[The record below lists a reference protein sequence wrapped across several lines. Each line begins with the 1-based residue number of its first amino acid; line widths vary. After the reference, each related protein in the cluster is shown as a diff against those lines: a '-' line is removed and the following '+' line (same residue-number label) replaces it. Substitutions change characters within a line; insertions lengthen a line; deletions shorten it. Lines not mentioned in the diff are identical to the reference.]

1 MKKSAIKMIAGVS
14 ALAIFS
20 SISATAIPAFAEEYD
35 AIQEQDYV
43 ATFAD
48 EQTQNVA
55 NYLLENGVSMEEAQE
70 MMEHYVNG
78 RAMIEREENAEDG
91 ISLLSEDL
99 KRTYYNGNTPATTK
113 KNIKNEFGYDSFKS
127 EQHYGVF
134 VMDKPTANVDVT
146 LKATWGSNSDDTPI
160 FIVDEKKYYIFNGYN
175 NAMSFSKFSA
185 GTGVSFSQE
194 TVTKNDGRP
203 LAMCSFP
210 FDLNTPFLK
219 SEAAIKNAISF
230 RAKVDLLEDGNQ
242 QNSTFEFH
250 TFVLGDFDHDGVV
263 CDKDYAYLMDFVMNS
278 FDGYLNY
285 KDVGDGTAFEVN
297 TTAVDLNMD
306 GVLDIRDAIAW
317 NKLS

>member
-20 SISATAIPAFAEEYD
+20 SISATAIPAFAAEYD
-35 AIQEQDYV
+35 VIQEQDYV
-43 ATFAD
+43 ATFSD

-55 NYLLENGVSMEEAQE
+55 NYLLENGVSMEETQE

-78 RAMIEREENAEDG
+78 RAMIEQEENAEDG
-91 ISLLSEDL
+91 ISLQSEDL
-99 KRTYYNGNTPATTK
+99 KRTYYNGKTPATTK
-113 KNIKNEFGYDSFKS
+113 QQLKKDFGYSSFKT
-127 EQHYGVF
+127 EKHYGVF
-134 VMDKPTANVDVT
+134 VIDKPTANVDIT
-146 LKATWGSNSDDTPI
+146 LKATWGTNSDDEPVI
-160 FIVDEKKYYIFNGYN
+160 LVGDEYYIFNEYN
-175 NAMSFSKFSA
+175 NQMAFSKFSS

-194 TVTKNDGRP
+194 TVTKNNGRP

-210 FDLNTPFLK
+210 FDLNTSYLK
-219 SEAAIKNAISF
+219 SEAAIKNAITF
-230 RAKVDLLEDGNQ
+230 KTKVDLLEEGNQ
-242 QNSTFEFH
+242 INSTFEFH

-278 FDGYLNY
+278 FDGYLSY

-306 GVLDIRDAIAW
+306 GILDIQDAIAW